1 MQELAHTIAAHAGH
15 WPHLGRH
22 LHQRFAGPHAD
33 YVGMLLAA
41 AVSWAG
47 VTGPGEAAL
56 IAAGLAAAHG
66 QFDIVGMLAVAWLG
80 AMGGGTVG
88 WAIGVKGGRA
98 LITKPGPLHKTRLR
112 FLRHGDRVY
121 ERRGWLAVYLAPSWM
136 AGVSGMPA
144 RRFVPANAVAS
155 LIWTLTIGLGSY
167 LAGPAVAD
175 AIGDIGIAG
184 LVALIVFGLI
194 SAYVSRHRLGERRR

>member
-1 MQELAHTIAAHAGH
+1 MHALAHVIAAHSGH

-22 LHQRFAGPHAD
+22 LHHRFAGPHAD
-33 YVGMLLAA
+33 YVGLLLAA
-41 AVSWAG
+41 AVSWVG

-56 IAAGLAAAHG
+56 IAAGLGAAHG
-66 QFDIVGMLAVAWLG
+66 RVDIVGMLGVAWIG
-80 AMGGGTVG
+80 AMCGGTAG
-88 WAIGVKGGRA
+88 WMIGVKGGRA

-112 FLRHGDRVY
+112 LVRHGDRVY

-155 LIWTLTIGLGSY
+155 LLWTLTIGLGAY

-175 AIGDIGIAG
+175 AIGDVGVAG
-184 LVALIVFGLI
+184 LVALVAFAVI
-194 SAYVSRHRLGERRR
+194 SAYVNHRRLAHRRR